1 MIAQVRSPS
10 NGTLDRLYRL
20 GLWIKGIDG
29 VLEMAG
35 GLFLLFVS
43 QTRLGQLVTFLTQR
57 ELTEDRR
64 DWIASHLRDA
74 VSQLSPNTKLFAST
88 YLLGHGVIKVF
99 LMVGLLRDWPWSYRP
114 AIAFL
119 LAFVAYAVYRM
130 SLNFSFP
137 LLFVAVMDSIIAL
150 LVWREY
156 LRTYARPASP
166 AHDRNPGGR

>member
-1 MIAQVRSPS
+1 MKS
-10 NGTLDRLYRL
+10 TLDRLYRI
-20 GLWIKGIDG
+20 GLWIKGVDG

-43 QTRLGQLVTFLTQR
+43 QPQLGQLVTFLTQR
-57 ELTEDRR
+57 ELTEDRS

-74 VSQLSPNTKLFAST
+74 VSQVSPHTKLFAST

-99 LMVGLLRDWPWSYRP
+99 LMVGLLRDWAWVFRP

-119 LAFVAYAVYRM
+119 LAFVGYTVYRM
-130 SLNFSFP
+130 SLHFSFP
-137 LLFVAVMDSIIAL
+137 LLLISVMDSVIAG

-156 LRTYARPASP
+156 RRTHRG
-166 AHDRNPGGR
+166 DI

>member
-1 MIAQVRSPS
+1 VHDRPRPS
-10 NGTLDRLYRL
+10 TLDRLYKL

-43 QTRLGQLVTFLTQR
+43 QPQLGQLVTFLTQR
-57 ELTEDRR
+57 ELTEDPG

-74 VSQLSPNTKLFAST
+74 VNQLSPNTKLFGSM
-88 YLLGHGVIKVF
+88 YLLGHGIIKLF
-99 LMVGLLRDWPWSYRP
+99 LMVGLLRNWPWSYRP

-119 LAFVAYAVYRM
+119 LVFIGYQVYRM
-130 SLNFSFP
+130 SLHFSLALVLVS
-137 LLFVAVMDSIIAL
+137 LLDAAIVL

-156 LRTYARPASP
+156 RQVSYASP
-166 AHDRNPGGR
+166 KRSIRV